1 MIRKLTR
8 LWQGIESVPGLAAI
22 PAYWEHFCGTEFSL
36 IRQHLRPTDNIG
48 ATYPCPHSRD
58 HDCPRGI
65 VPYGDGTF
73 AAICRH
79 PHKLCD
85 AVPLAPKEALVYT
98 LDIGALVRPMAVGLC
113 VRTQNLEVRASGVW
127 DLGLSTSRA
136 TRNRPV
142 FLLVFARRDDFRSAL
157 RELALSCPTPFVA
170 VAPTSNHLTVELR
183 ENLARRQSDFISME
197 ERLGL
202 SEDGR
207 FVALEITDADEITL
221 TPVEQRPAVV
231 EKYNIDFDYTDQL
244 IYEDAGVHKSDFY
257 KWKSGTLSNKSS
269 KSKRIEETLRTDP
282 KLHTRR

>member
-1 MIRKLTR
+1 MRKLTR

-22 PAYWEHFCGTEFSL
+22 PAYWEHFCGTEFPL
-36 IRQHLRPTDNIG
+36 ILPHLRPTDNIG
-48 ATYPCPHSRD
+48 ATYPCPHPRD

-98 LDIGALVRPMAVGLC
+98 LDIEAFVRPMAVGLC

-136 TRNRPV
+136 TRNHPV
-142 FLLVFARRDDFRSAL
+142 FLLVFARRDDFRSGL

-170 VAPTSNHLTVELR
+170 IAPTSNHLTVELR

-197 ERLGL
+197 ERVGL

-207 FVALEITDADEITL
+207 FVALEITDADEITP
-221 TPVEQRPAVV
+221 TPVEQRHAVV
-231 EKYNIDFDYTDQL
+231 EKHKSDFNCTDQI

-257 KWKSGTLSNKSS
+257 KWMKGTLGNKSS

-282 KLHTRR
+282 KLRTRR